1 MPLIEIKTFKGLI
14 DNKPFFNQKVKNK
27 QEAYEN
33 FVEMP
38 KSDYY
43 QTAKLLDY
51 FHHWNNYKLIGTDLS
66 RQINTGI
73 SHQISFVGKLEEYG
87 GTTILFIAWKQE
99 NKLFKT
105 FL

>member
-43 QTAKLLDY
+43 KTAKLLDY
-51 FHHWNNYKLIGTDLS
+51 FHH
-66 RQINTGI
+66 
-73 SHQISFVGKLEEYG
+73 
-87 GTTILFIAWKQE
+87 
-99 NKLFKT
+99 
-105 FL
+105 